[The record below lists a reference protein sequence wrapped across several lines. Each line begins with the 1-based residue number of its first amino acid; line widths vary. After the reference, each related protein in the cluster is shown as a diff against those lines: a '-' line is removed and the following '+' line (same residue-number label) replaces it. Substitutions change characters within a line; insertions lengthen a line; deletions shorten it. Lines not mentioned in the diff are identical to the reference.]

1 MALVSKKN
9 LLEEYEEEQ
18 KKSAAKQ
25 KTTSA
30 VNKTNKA
37 AQEAAARKEADLI
50 GAKDAGKISS
60 KKSTLPSQRST
71 KQGASDFVANA
82 YKTAQKSEYKTEKKD
97 KTVTTAEINKKQ
109 QEAKKAVQEKKSVV
123 GNLINAGSLDQKV
136 KTDNNIT
143 LQNREDFKAKQQAEA
158 AEKAK
163 AIIQNIIDNAKND
176 AVIKQTVTPENR
188 EKVREQKREEVWETK
203 EDDGAAALALKGLG
217 NRFRTVPGTLI
228 ESGAEAFYDM
238 TGDTVKGYSE
248 GDKITLENR
257 DAAKTAKIADNSAWL
272 LNPARKKAKEI
283 SETRQAGG
291 IYDMATEQLD
301 SLRAMTDNELVQD
314 LITAADGG
322 ATMLGYMALPF
333 GTKYLSAY
341 MAAGQVLDTYNSRR
355 EMGESK
361 EEAAVRGITDGAI
374 AAAVESLGGVG
385 KIPGL
390 NKAAD
395 VIEAAAGKNF
405 LTNLVM
411 QALSE
416 GGEGFAEYALGYVG
430 NVMNDLVFKGE
441 IQTEF
446 DINEAIESA
455 WIEGLAGG
463 MFGAGSFGI
472 RKISGD
478 PNTDATIGEVSS
490 DIVAAVKSVFDME
503 NKINK
508 TEMPVPFDGN
518 AVTEEQ
524 SLVAEKIAEIE
535 NSSLNEIEKAEKMEE
550 IAKAVAET
558 TGSADVVAEAE
569 KFRTIH
575 EEKAKNEYTK
585 EYGISEDDLGEYLSA
600 GGRTNKN
607 KLQAL
612 KDGKDIILTTK
623 KQVSD
628 YIKKAISGAKDIVTV
643 AYGKVTNRLAKDVL
657 NYSGGRINVEGNYL
671 ELVPYDIKHAYEQHL
686 NAKEAGNINL
696 TIEDFEKI
704 PEYLNNY
711 DDIVYA
717 IKFGSGNTRVCVSK
731 KLPNGRVLL
740 IETVSKSRGSMQFK
754 NMIGITEERY
764 IKDYEE
770 VYKKRNISNSREG
783 ESPTI
788 PLRDDYASHIIIP
801 PVSGISNTSSI
812 GNTVFSPEI
821 FRKQE
826 DAFEEGRAES
836 ISAEISDSAKRVAAM
851 VAENESGK
859 AKEKQST
866 TSQVNPE
873 EESTNLVDV
882 PQSKKSERIEK
893 RFRRRVENGVASVF
907 GVQSSDLKGDIR
919 PIIEEITADLKDGKQ
934 ITNEQIDRVYKQAF
948 EDGVIAEE
956 FPQYQNTRKYI
967 RSTPIYVDKTTQ
979 DEFGDTYAF
988 RDFARS
994 NFGSMKISSDPR
1006 SSHLDSV
1013 YKTLS
1018 EIEPDYFNAEE
1029 TDPKTQ
1035 LEDIADFM
1043 QQTKKQ
1049 YYGLSE
1055 VYSGE
1060 NLADFEKW
1068 AKKELKAYME
1078 EFGKGIDTV
1087 RMYERDRQIKATN
1100 KAREIDRDV
1109 SFDQAK
1115 AAFEGNKIFEA
1126 QKAVERAKAN
1136 ALLSDTD
1143 LAVVKRL
1150 HEGTM
1155 TEADVIFQNAGNVE
1169 GIIEVYNAEKAYKQ
1183 ARAPFDRYKA
1193 AYKTSLEVDAIANT
1207 AFSDEWKDKNI
1218 GLEYSRETAERNIK
1232 DITKNGRFGGKE
1244 IIKEYIE
1251 PVHEHEAMKNR
1262 WLSEMNRRAKEIGF
1276 GRMNKYERAYTQMIG
1291 ENYKYI
1297 TKGEITKHDQAE
1309 HDALNERIEDLL
1321 HKHGN
1326 KIDKAKCE
1334 KAAAG
1339 FMDIYKDIFEQW
1351 NDERIR
1357 RGQEPVGEIE
1367 GYFPHFTEA
1376 KPENLLQKI
1385 FAVLGFDVGSSKLP
1399 TDIAGRT
1406 ADRKPQSK
1414 YNPFANRRTTDVT
1427 DYDVLK
1433 GFDSYVRAV
1442 ADNIYHTEDI
1452 QKLRALSDTIRTKYS
1467 SAETEKRIEDIRNRK
1482 DLPEEEKEILIA
1494 DVFKAAPGAYHLSN
1508 FVVWLDEYTNILA
1521 GKKSRGDREAEYE
1534 MGREVYDVAKALEG
1548 RIASNM
1554 IGYNISTPIMNL
1566 VPLFQAAADISPS
1579 DIISSVI
1586 QTGISAAQ
1594 KNSFISE
1601 NSDFITNRFGVDTL
1615 YNQNYNLF
1623 SVENTKDFVSKVSDG
1638 GGLLMELVDRVVSES
1653 LVRARY
1659 EQNIRKGMGKVDA
1672 FSEADQWAAELIAD
1686 RSLGALPTIFNVKN
1700 PVAKALTMFQVEA
1713 NNQYSY
1719 IMKDAGKYKW
1729 DNEGAYNTIIGQ
1741 LAFWA
1746 AMAICNGLAK
1756 ELLGRDNVVP
1766 DPIGLTAKT
1775 LEKIQK
1781 GEPTGEVVYDTATNI
1796 VEQLPFVGGLLGGGR
1811 VPLSTALPDT
1821 EQAAKLLNPEI
1832 SGEKKGQILLDEILK
1847 PLSYILLPSGA
1858 GQIWKSGKGIQ
1869 QIAEGGAYGMD
1880 NNGKEYMKFPQVY
1893 DVESVIKTLLFGQY
1907 ASDAGQKYIDSGFS
1921 DKLSAK
1927 QTEQMKLAENFGVPK
1942 EEFYDVVLG
1951 LKGIDKKAEKQQALF
1966 DMDIS
1971 ERTKNVIDGIL
1982 FGKTTYKT
1990 EVPAATRNYSDPEA
2004 FYESGLEKNEF
2015 ALHEMGYSEKEIET
2029 ITKALKE
2036 SGKKAQDIENLADAL
2051 DIEEAE
2057 AFEVYQKIKGEWINE
2072 AKDLDEEDF
2081 ARAEGARTLYGM
2093 STENYI
2099 AVLNYSKYGAQI
2111 KNEDGET
2118 EYSTKAEYVIPHI
2131 MEATGWNKEL
2141 ATEMYNRVHKYDYT
2155 RADLEEEQAKQL
2167 DTSAEWYGVE
2177 DKGYFTARNIIKMA
2191 EGEKDQYGNTVSGS
2205 KKEAAIKA
2213 IAEQMKIGTE
2223 EATIYYLAASGG
2235 LALSV
2240 DDLSTSHREDLK
2252 TAIERGW
2259 TERQYLD
2266 AVNIIKLSGADSK
2279 DEIIKALTDAGASY
2293 SMAQGYY
2300 NLRQN
2305 KDYNKAAY
2313 FAYGM
2318 KNEKQV
2324 TKADYFMEHYGKGN
2338 VTAKDVTAWYKAAS
2352 GCSKKQEYI
2361 DAYKS
2366 AGATQDQA
2374 VKFYNLMRGYD
2385 KTFNAWYKENGGT

>member
-18 KKSAAKQ
+18 KKSTAKQ

-123 GNLINAGSLDQKV
+123 GNLINAGSLEQKV

-158 AEKAK
+158 AGKAK
-163 AIIQNIIDNAKND
+163 AIIQNIIDNARND
-176 AVIKQTVTPENR
+176 AIIKQTVTPENR

-257 DAAKTAKIADNSAWL
+257 NAAKTAKIADNSAWF
-272 LNPARKKAKEI
+272 LNPAREKAKEVA
-283 SETRQAGG
+283 ETRQAGG

-416 GGEGFAEYALGYVG
+416 GGEGFAEYVLGYVG
-430 NVMNDLVFKGE
+430 NVMNDLAFKGE

-446 DINEAIESA
+446 DINEAIENA

-478 PNTDATIGEVSS
+478 PNTNATIGEVSS
-490 DIVAAVKSVFDME
+490 DIIAAVKSVFNME
-503 NKINK
+503 NEINK
-508 TEMPVPFDGN
+508 TEIPQPFEG
-518 AVTEEQ
+518 TEILSEEQ
-524 SLVAEKIAEIE
+524 QLVADKIMEIE
-535 NSSLNEIEKAEKMEE
+535 NRPVSDADKAAMMEE
-550 IAKAVAET
+550 VAKAVVET
-558 TGSADVVAEAE
+558 TGNADVVAEAE
-569 KFRTIH
+569 RFRTIH

-657 NYSGGRINVEGNYL
+657 NYSGGRIDVEGSYL
-671 ELVPYDIKHAYEQHL
+671 EFVPYDIKHAYEQHL

-717 IKFGSGNTRVCVSK
+717 IKFGNGNTRVCVSK

-788 PLRDDYASHIIIP
+788 PLRDDYASNIIIP

-812 GNTVFSPEI
+812 GNTVFGPEI

-836 ISAEISDSAKRVAAM
+836 ISAEGTKTPSMERAAPNLD
-851 VAENESGK
+851 VQYWTGIAEGIDMESGIWRMK
-859 AKEKQST
+859 
-866 TSQVNPE
+866 
-873 EESTNLVDV
+873 
-882 PQSKKSERIEK
+882 
-893 RFRRRVENGVASVF
+893 
-907 GVQSSDLKGDIR
+907 
-919 PIIEEITADLKDGKQ
+919 
-934 ITNEQIDRVYKQAF
+934 
-948 EDGVIAEE
+948 
-956 FPQYQNTRKYI
+956 
-967 RSTPIYVDKTTQ
+967 
-979 DEFGDTYAF
+979 
-988 RDFARS
+988 DFARVLDGAAGENKELRQRLYDLYEKPLNEAQGTYAKNYADKVES
-994 NFGSMKISSDPR
+994 ITEKFKELGIKAGSKESAAVQRIGEGVKEIDKNGNTTEYTLDDLKKEFPDSWENIKAGADYCRKVYDEFLNDLNAMYSEIYPATVEKANEQVSEYNARISLTADHIASYENVILELEKSKREKQQQLSKKKPDSLIYAELENQIANIDRKIDIATRRIEILKNRKLTKEISRDTLLAQIENGEILKNKQIKPRKDYFRHFQELTDEFAEIADIFSNDQRIPPNLAGKSADTKPRTIWTSIAQSRGKNYYTEDAVGGLLRYTEIAEKLLVYDPLISHFRDVNSAIRAAGVMVDNEVKGKGTNAGQFAAWADDITNQLAGKTNKIDRIVSDNFGALGR
-1006 SSHLDSV
+1006 S
-1013 YKTLS
+1013 
-1018 EIEPDYFNAEE
+1018 
-1029 TDPKTQ
+1029 
-1035 LEDIADFM
+1035 
-1043 QQTKKQ
+1043 
-1049 YYGLSE
+1049 G
-1055 VYSGE
+1055 
-1060 NLADFEKW
+1060 
-1068 AKKELKAYME
+1068 
-1078 EFGKGIDTV
+1078 
-1087 RMYERDRQIKATN
+1087 IKA
-1100 KAREIDRDV
+1100 I
-1109 SFDQAK
+1109 
-1115 AAFEGNKIFEA
+1115 EA
-1126 QKAVERAKAN
+1126 LNRRVKSN
-1136 ALLSDTD
+1136 AIL
-1143 LAVVKRL
+1143 
-1150 HEGTM
+1150 
-1155 TEADVIFQNAGNVE
+1155 GNVRSALVQIGNLPNASLYIQNPKDWANGVISMLNDNVKNDPLIQE
-1169 GIIEVYNAEKAYKQ
+1169 G
-1183 ARAPFDRYKA
+1183 
-1193 AYKTSLEVDAIANT
+1193 
-1207 AFSDEWKDKNI
+1207 
-1218 GLEYSRETAERNIK
+1218 RNRSK
-1232 DITKNGRFGGKE
+1232 F
-1244 IIKEYIE
+1244 
-1251 PVHEHEAMKNR
+1251 
-1262 WLSEMNRRAKEIGF
+1262 MNRRYMGDTIDELTKEIQQ
-1276 GRMNKYERAYTQMIG
+1276 NKILDKPKEFALWMLGAGDKLSAELIWHTAYTRALRNPDVLSAESNKLRSYEDAVDYADDITRRSIG
-1291 ENYKYI
+1291 GRAEGDIPYFEESKI
-1297 TKGEITKHDQAE
+1297 TGLIAPFQIEVANTFNAFAEQGKKKNIAGLLAFEINVFL
-1309 HDALNERIEDLL
+1309 LNCVLEGITGDRPLGLDFI
-1321 HKHGN
+1321 KV
-1326 KIDKAKCE
+1326 AW
-1334 KAAAG
+1334 
-1339 FMDIYKDIFEQW
+1339 DIFNEATGD
-1351 NDERIR
+1351 DE
-1357 RGQEPVGEIE
+1357 E
-1367 GYFPHFTEA
+1367 
-1376 KPENLLQKI
+1376 
-1385 FAVLGFDVGSSKLP
+1385 
-1399 TDIAGRT
+1399 
-1406 ADRKPQSK
+1406 
-1414 YNPFANRRTTDVT
+1414 
-1427 DYDVLK
+1427 
-1433 GFDSYVRAV
+1433 
-1442 ADNIYHTEDI
+1442 
-1452 QKLRALSDTIRTKYS
+1452 
-1467 SAETEKRIEDIRNRK
+1467 
-1482 DLPEEEKEILIA
+1482 EEEKEAWDIVTYGL
-1494 DVFKAAPGAYHLSN
+1494 
-1508 FVVWLDEYTNILA
+1508 
-1521 GKKSRGDREAEYE
+1521 
-1534 MGREVYDVAKALEG
+1534 G
-1548 RIASNM
+1548 RILGETLSSMPFGTQIAGFLTGGDEQKAEKWFGDSDPTRYGTGN
-1554 IGYNISTPIMNL
+1554 IGMGAL
-1566 VPLFQAAADISPS
+1566 ADAADY
-1579 DIISSVI
+1579 
-1586 QTGISAAQ
+1586 
-1594 KNSFISE
+1594 FIE
-1601 NSDFITNRFGVDTL
+1601 GETPEEFYRLATEGGTVGEWAEPVLETVDTFAPL
-1615 YNQNYNLF
+1615 AMPW
-1623 SVENTKDFVSKVSDG
+1623 G
-1638 GGLLMELVDRVVSES
+1638 GKQLS
-1653 LVRARY
+1653 
-1659 EQNIRKGMGKVDA
+1659 
-1672 FSEADQWAAELIAD
+1672 
-1686 RSLGALPTIFNVKN
+1686 RSLRGV
-1700 PVAKALTMFQVEA
+1700 
-1713 NNQYSY
+1713 
-1719 IMKDAGKYKW
+1719 
-1729 DNEGAYNTIIGQ
+1729 
-1741 LAFWA
+1741 
-1746 AMAICNGLAK
+1746 
-1756 ELLGRDNVVP
+1756 
-1766 DPIGLTAKT
+1766 
-1775 LEKIQK
+1775 
-1781 GEPTGEVVYDTATNI
+1781 
-1796 VEQLPFVGGLLGGGR
+1796 
-1811 VPLSTALPDT
+1811 
-1821 EQAAKLLNPEI
+1821 
-1832 SGEKKGQILLDEILK
+1832 
-1847 PLSYILLPSGA
+1847 
-1858 GQIWKSGKGIQ
+1858 Q
-1869 QIAEGGAYGMD
+1869 QIAEGGAYGTD
-1880 NNGKEYMKFPQVY
+1880 DDGKEYMKFPQVY
-1893 DVESVIKTLLFGQY
+1893 DVDSVIKTLLFGQY
-1907 ASDAGQKYIDSGFS
+1907 ASDAGQRYIDSGFK

-1942 EEFYDVVLG
+1942 EEFYDVMLG
-1951 LKGIDKKAEKQQALF
+1951 LKGIDKKAEKQEALF

-2004 FYESGLEKNEF
+2004 FYESGLDKDEF
-2015 ALHEMGYSEKEIET
+2015 ALHEMGYSEKEIEK

-2036 SGKKAQDIENLADAL
+2036 SGKKAQGIENLADAL

-2057 AFEVYQKIKGEWINE
+2057 AFEVYQKIKGEWINDE
-2072 AKDLDEEDF
+2072 SDLDEEDF

-2093 STENYI
+2093 STDNYI
-2099 AVLNYSKYGAQI
+2099 TVLNYSKYGAQI

-2223 EATIYYLAASGG
+2223 EATIYYLAAIGAKNGG
-2235 LALSV
+2235 LALSAE
-2240 DDLSTSHREDLK
+2240 DLSSSHREDLK

-2266 AVNIIKLSGADSK
+2266 AVNIIKLSGAAKK

-2300 NLRQN
+2300 NLREN

-2366 AGATQDQA
+2366 AGATYDQA